1 MYLHEVIWPEV
12 ALKKLAGDKVQ
23 ITEEDLHKGF
33 DANYGPRVRVRA
45 IVLNHQRRA
54 QEVWELARKVPPIE
68 KLAKRPA
75 EKTAGGVWAEPSPD
89 VLAVIDDAAK
99 QFGKLAAQYS
109 IEAGSNALEGE
120 VPPIQRFSGRPLLEQ
135 EAFSLRAGELSGI
148 VQLAD
153 KFVILFCEGRTK
165 PIGAKFEEVRNQIAD
180 DIRDKKMRVAM
191 ADEFTKIQDAPRST
205 ITWPARRKPRSATNT
220 ACSSVPAPR
229 WTSIRPC
236 RPTRVRAPD
245 LAKCRPACVPM
256 LARRRPC

>member
-1 MYLHEVIWPEV
+1 M
-12 ALKKLAGDKVQ
+12 
-23 ITEEDLHKGF
+23 
-33 DANYGPRVRVRA
+33 
-45 IVLNHQRRA
+45 
-54 QEVWELARKVPPIE
+54 
-68 KLAKRPA
+68 
-75 EKTAGGVWAEPSPD
+75 
-89 VLAVIDDAAK
+89 IDDAAK

-191 ADEFTKIQDAPRST
+191 ADEFTKIQD
-205 ITWPARRKPRSATNT
+205 SATIDNYLAGT
-220 ACSSVPAPR
+220 TQSSKQDERGMFQRASAEVEVDPTVPRQLALGPR
-229 WTSIRPC
+229 PGPDASRHASQRQPDRAVVEVSGRGVDARVGSASRPLLPQGGC
-236 RPTRVRAPD
+236 ALRKAFG
-245 LAKCRPACVPM
+245 
-256 LARRRPC
+256 